1 MTDFQHKSS
10 PGLTHLDGEGRP
22 RMVDVSGKETT
33 FRTATAGGR
42 VRLNREIAD
51 ALGEGGLTGKGN
63 VLRIA
68 ETAGIMGVKKTPELI
83 PLCHAIRIDGVTL
96 SCDLNAPE
104 QRVEIRCTVWG
115 RDVTGVEMEALTGVS
130 VAALTI
136 YDMCKA
142 LSKDM
147 VIEGVRLMRKTGGK
161 SGDYEAE
168 GGSEDADS

>member
-1 MTDFQHKSS
+1 MADFQHESS
-10 PGLTHLDGEGRP
+10 AGLTHLDDEGRP

-33 FRTATAGGR
+33 FRTASAEGR
-42 VRLNREIAD
+42 VRLNRAITE
-51 ALGEGGLTGKGN
+51 ALREGGLTGKGN

-68 ETAGIMGVKKTPELI
+68 ETAGIMGVKKTAELI
-83 PLCHAIRIDGVTL
+83 PLCHGIRIDSVTL
-96 SCDLNAPE
+96 FCDLHAAE
-104 QRVEIRCTVWG
+104 QRVDIRCSVSG

-147 VIEGVRLMRKTGGK
+147 VIEGIRLTKKTGGK
-161 SGDYEAE
+161 SGDYEAK
-168 GGSEDADS
+168 GGSADADS

>member
-1 MTDFQHKSS
+1 MADFQKEHSE
-10 PGLTHLDGEGRP
+10 GLTHLDDEGRP

-33 FRTATAGGR
+33 FRSASAEGG
-42 VRLNREIAD
+42 VRLNSAITE
-51 ALGEGGLTGKGN
+51 ALREGGRTGKGN

-68 ETAGIMGVKKTPELI
+68 ETAGIMGVKKTAELI
-83 PLCHAIRIDGVTL
+83 PLCHGIRIDSVTL
-96 SCDLNAPE
+96 FCDLHASE
-104 QRVEIRCTVWG
+104 QRVVIRCTVSG

-147 VIEGVRLMRKTGGK
+147 VIEGVRLMKKTGGK
-161 SGDYEAE
+161 SGDYEVQ
-168 GGSEDADS
+168 GGTSDADS